1 MKELKIDPKL
11 AALFK
16 PLEKEQLDELEE
28 KLKAKYDGT
37 PLYVWK
43 GDIIVDGHNRYPI
56 MKKYNI
62 YFNVE
67 NVEDFLGEDCSRSDV
82 MQWMISHQEAR
93 RNLSSG
99 EKICA
104 YSMMQEEIALEN
116 KEKMLEGN
124 RLGAAVKHGNV
135 VCVQMDAKQKVERDR
150 STNTREQIAKMAGVA
165 AGTVARYDAI
175 MKTDNE
181 DLKKKVQTGEVKIGT
196 AYREIKTRIC
206 KSCGKEKKIIDFFG
220 NDTICKE
227 CARKEAEKNVN
238 SLHMIST
245 KPTEENMKVYEDV
258 CTSRYAK
265 DYVDQ
270 DEELSWLKDMCHDFI
285 GQVNDRFFD
294 LIGAIEKMDDEHIEE
309 ANNIIEDFVSDMFAV
324 QKRFDEKKVSSDIMP
339 EQIEEKT
346 PKQQI
351 AELDQKLESLD
362 KNIESLQIERS
373 NTVKKRGDLF
383 KALDVKCPVKYKW
396 IKEGQDLFPAW
407 WKCQIY
413 IDYDGL
419 TEVLGEYH
427 VSHSELPNTYMKTA
441 VNGSREEISQKYH
454 DDFRMIWKQAHDEN
468 VRLEMEANDKRTKT
482 AQQLDYEM
490 NRMKKYIPVGLD
502 KNVCRKFYRT
512 LANEYHPDNGKT
524 GDAEMMQHVNEL
536 KAVWGI

>member
-56 MKKYNI
+56 MKKYSI
-62 YFNVE
+62 DFNVE

-93 RNLSSG
+93 RNLSPG
-99 EKICA
+99 ERVYA
-104 YSMMQEEIALEN
+104 NSMVADEIALEN

-135 VCVQMDAKQKVERDR
+135 VCVHLDAKQKVERDR

-206 KSCGKEKKIIDFFG
+206 KSCGKEKKVIDFFG

-294 LIGAIEKMDDEHIEE
+294 LIGAIEKMDNEHIEK
-309 ANNIIEDFVSDMFAV
+309 ANNIFEDFVSEVFEV
-324 QKRFDEKKVSSDIMP
+324 QKRFDEKKTD
-339 EQIEEKT
+339 
-346 PKQQI
+346 
-351 AELDQKLESLD
+351 D
-362 KNIESLQIERS
+362 
-373 NTVKKRGDLF
+373 
-383 KALDVKCPVKYKW
+383 DVKCS
-396 IKEGQDLFPAW
+396 PA
-407 WKCQIY
+407 
-413 IDYDGL
+413 
-419 TEVLGEYH
+419 
-427 VSHSELPNTYMKTA
+427 A
-441 VNGSREEISQKYH
+441 
-454 DDFRMIWKQAHDEN
+454 
-468 VRLEMEANDKRTKT
+468 
-482 AQQLDYEM
+482 
-490 NRMKKYIPVGLD
+490 
-502 KNVCRKFYRT
+502 
-512 LANEYHPDNGKT
+512 
-524 GDAEMMQHVNEL
+524 
-536 KAVWGI
+536 GIA